1 MGKIWGK
8 SEGYGGNSGEAK
20 RRSEQPGVRAARR
33 AQARAW
39 GGSRSRRS
47 PQRIPGCRSA
57 PQQQRLISIAHAGP
71 RRAIGPQRGGAGQW
85 RRAMQ
90 MQARSCQGRAGA
102 RRPMGAGSIN
112 KERDWALSHSPGAVN
127 TFQFRA
133 KLAPSPEDQAHVLHF
148 TPTARAGR
156 RSHDTRD
163 LRISEP
169 ALGFRLARL
178 RDAFSRVGMRKIPP
192 TLPGG
197 SEPGWNSS
205 RGFKKL

>member
-1 MGKIWGK
+1 M
-8 SEGYGGNSGEAK
+8 
-20 RRSEQPGVRAARR
+20 
-33 AQARAW
+33 
-39 GGSRSRRS
+39 
-47 PQRIPGCRSA
+47 
-57 PQQQRLISIAHAGP
+57 
-71 RRAIGPQRGGAGQW
+71 
-85 RRAMQ
+85 
-90 MQARSCQGRAGA
+90 
-102 RRPMGAGSIN
+102 
-112 KERDWALSHSPGAVN
+112 SHSPGAVN

-205 RGFKKL
+205 RGFKKLQSSLSLPSLGRSPPKITVSGYSCPSLFPSLFPKDRNLCFTGLGLTLKTQHPFIIVVIIIIHPLPTDFKQMKFQLVPPPLND